1 MTTRH
6 DADQGNPGVKVKP
19 NAHLFIIDVDLFHDK
34 QQEMHT
40 GMFIIDV
47 QILYDNSRTFVEMFT
62 NEVRIFHFHDNIITY
77 NIIILILYIFIID
90 RTLLPSSPSFL
101 PSSLC
106 ADKNANDK

>member
-47 QILYDNSRTFVEMFT
+47 RILYDNSRTFVEMFT

-77 NIIILILYIFIID
+77 NIIILILYLFIID
-90 RTLLPSSPSFL
+90 PFL
-101 PSSLC
+101 TSLTNC
-106 ADKNANDK
+106 YL